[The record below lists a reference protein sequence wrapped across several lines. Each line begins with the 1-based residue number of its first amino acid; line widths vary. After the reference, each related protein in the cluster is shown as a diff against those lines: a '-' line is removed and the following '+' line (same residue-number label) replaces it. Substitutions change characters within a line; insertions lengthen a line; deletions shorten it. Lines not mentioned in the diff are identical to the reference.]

1 MRVTNNMILRNS
13 SYNINGTKG
22 SVNSSMNQ
30 MTTQKKIN
38 KPSEDPVVAIRSLRL
53 STSLSRVD
61 QYYKKNIPDAE
72 SWLDVT
78 ETALNNM
85 KSLMTD
91 VRTQCVNG
99 STDTLNQEDR
109 NTILKQLK
117 SLQSQLYAEG
127 NADYA
132 GRTVFTG
139 YRTDQNLVFTENET
153 KTSYQIDQTFTY
165 EDLESFRYYTG
176 NVKVPATKD
185 KVLNSDISDTL
196 QSNYYRLRTSYN
208 KIDDMQAFSYTT
220 KDANGQEQTRTIDL
234 ANATDQTDT
243 NADGSKFTY
252 KTATA
257 VDAGGAAVNP
267 ARTMYV
273 FDTEEDWAA
282 AKGQKQ
288 VGDNDIVLIKENG
301 NIVLGEQVSSEF
313 RTNKATI
320 STTYDKTG
328 FEKGELKPEYYFNCT
343 NKTDPV
349 NPVTYAK
356 YDADGNEI
364 GYDINYTV
372 ANSQELTVNLEAS
385 DAFNSDLQRDIDDMI
400 RSVSNAISAHDKL
413 DTLKSM
419 KSEAQYATEE
429 YQTKLDEWI
438 TAAQKEA
445 DYADDHLQKL
455 FSTEIG
461 KVDEYLEKINLSITQ
476 VGCTVDQLKLTET
489 RMSNQQ
495 ETLEELQS
503 ENDNLDLSEIII
515 NYTAMYNAYQS
526 SLTAAGKLSGM
537 TLLNYL

>member
-22 SVNSSMNQ
+22 NVNTSMNQ
-30 MTTQKKIN
+30 MTTQKKIE
-38 KPSEDPVVAIRSLRL
+38 KPSDDPVVAIRSLRL

-72 SWLDVT
+72 SWLNVT
-78 ETALNNM
+78 ETALTNM
-85 KSLMTD
+85 KSLITD

-99 STDTLNQEDR
+99 STGIRNQDDR

-117 SLQSQLYAEG
+117 SLQTQLYAEG

-139 YRTDQNLVFTENET
+139 YRTDQDLVFTENET

-185 KVLNSDISDTL
+185 EVLNSDISDTL

-220 KDANGQEQTRTIDL
+220 KDANGQEQTMTIDL
-234 ANATDQTDT
+234 ANATDQTGT
-243 NADGSKFTY
+243 NADRSNFTY

-273 FDTEEDWAA
+273 FDTEKDWAA
-282 AKGQKQ
+282 AMGQKQ

-328 FEKGELKPEYYFNCT
+328 FDKGELRPEYYFNCT

>member
-139 YRTDQNLVFTENET
+139 YRTDQNLVFTENDT

-185 KVLNSDISDTL
+185 EVLNSDISDTL

-234 ANATDQTDT
+234 ANATDQTGT
-243 NADGSKFTY
+243 NADGSNFTY

-282 AKGQKQ
+282 AMGQKQ

-320 STTYDKTG
+320 STTYDKNG
-328 FEKGELKPEYYFNCT
+328 FDKGELRPEYYFNCT

-461 KVDEYLEKINLSITQ
+461 KVDEYLDKINLSITQ

>member
-139 YRTDQNLVFTENET
+139 YRTDQDLVFTENET

-185 KVLNSDISDTL
+185 EVLNSDISDTL

-234 ANATDQTDT
+234 ANATDQTGT
-243 NADGSKFTY
+243 NADGSNFTY

-282 AKGQKQ
+282 AMGQKQ

-328 FEKGELKPEYYFNCT
+328 FDKGKLRPEYYFNCT
-343 NKTDPV
+343 NKTDAN
-349 NPVTYAK
+349 NPISYKK
-356 YDADGNEI
+356 YDENGKKSA
-364 GYDINYTV
+364 
-372 ANSQELTVNLEAS
+372 
-385 DAFNSDLQRDIDDMI
+385 MI
-400 RSVSNAISAHDKL
+400 
-413 DTLKSM
+413 
-419 KSEAQYATEE
+419 
-429 YQTKLDEWI
+429 
-438 TAAQKEA
+438 
-445 DYADDHLQKL
+445 
-455 FSTEIG
+455 
-461 KVDEYLEKINLSITQ
+461 SIIPLPTI
-476 VGCTVDQLKLTET
+476 
-489 RMSNQQ
+489 RN
-495 ETLEELQS
+495 
-503 ENDNLDLSEIII
+503 
-515 NYTAMYNAYQS
+515 
-526 SLTAAGKLSGM
+526 
-537 TLLNYL
+537 